1 MIIHPLQLN
10 IGQLGLQD
18 IGHDLNVEPVWI
30 QGITGCN
37 SIVAIVDDGK
47 TLVCEQCSV
56 PFRQQEHSAA
66 TYKCVDM
73 QVAIVH
79 YLCCSS
85 YMQSTLI
92 SVRTQVVKR
101 SRNSY
106 IACVLVLNLHS

>member
-1 MIIHPLQLN
+1 MHPLQLN
-10 IGQLGLQD
+10 IGQLGLRD

-66 TYKCVDM
+66 TYKCVDK
-73 QVAIVH
+73 
-79 YLCCSS
+79 L
-85 YMQSTLI
+85 
-92 SVRTQVVKR
+92 
-101 SRNSY
+101 
-106 IACVLVLNLHS
+106 